1 MHAESKTAS
10 MTASPVIKVTE
21 QRARRRQ
28 RNVRDR
34 QTEIERGRQCRRQR
48 RHTRRRTHALGHAA
62 RISCVLFSVSVHP
75 NGRQVNVPTAMV
87 LTRPK
92 FKIIAAPQRWE
103 FRTAPQIS
111 FEVYSPKRAHF
122 EGRRTAHWPGA
133 YLLARPVQEGF
144 CSAPPPGA
152 LFCAGARGVPPCRRD
167 HDIAFEQE
175 ALTGS
180 GRMLAAGRG
189 GGSAGT
195 RKRRCQR

>member
-48 RHTRRRTHALGHAA
+48 RHTSRRTHALGHAA

-103 FRTAPQIS
+103 FEDGPTNLVSKFIPQKG
-111 FEVYSPKRAHF
+111 PTLRDGA
-122 EGRRTAHWPGA
+122 RRIGQVRIC
-133 YLLARPVQEGF
+133 LLAPFRKASVQRPPLAR
-144 CSAPPPGA
+144 CSARGHEGYRP
-152 LFCAGARGVPPCRRD
+152 AGG
-167 HDIAFEQE
+167 IM
-175 ALTGS
+175 T
-180 GRMLAAGRG
+180 
-189 GGSAGT
+189 
-195 RKRRCQR
+195 